1 MNEKLLPTTAGT
13 LDENE
18 LEKMRNSVYDACGI
32 ADVRPTCMTDQDW
45 MDIGEKRTISYSR
58 MNRAD
63 ILYAV
68 NIELECNANPDKC
81 NIRVLVGR
89 EVMRALAMLGGY
101 IPDHM
106 TVNGLLYQYDH
117 RLDFY
122 EFVLQQKRVTM
133 RYDQFF
139 KPKQFDIYKD
149 VRSVNELAS
158 YIVNSVANLK
168 GVFKGIFNLEENNM
182 SKKSLEVKKVIY
194 SGPCTIVIWADNSK
208 TIVRCQDGD
217 TYSKE
222 VGLLMCLAK
231 KVWGTNTSGSNFNDY
246 ISKVILEKEEN
257 E

>member
-1 MNEKLLPTTAGT
+1 MNEKLLSTTAGT

-18 LEKMRNSVYDACGI
+18 LKKMRNSIYGACGI
-32 ADVRPTCMTDQDW
+32 AYARPTCMTDQDW
-45 MDIGEKRTISYSR
+45 MNIGEKRTISY
-58 MNRAD
+58 
-63 ILYAV
+63 L
-68 NIELECNANPDKC
+68 
-81 NIRVLVGR
+81 
-89 EVMRALAMLGGY
+89 
-101 IPDHM
+101 
-106 TVNGLLYQYDH
+106 
-117 RLDFY
+117 
-122 EFVLQQKRVTM
+122 
-133 RYDQFF
+133 
-139 KPKQFDIYKD
+139 FDIHTD
-149 VRSVNELAS
+149 VCPVNDLAS
-158 YIVNSVANLK
+158 YIINSVANLK

-194 SGPCTIVIWADNSK
+194 SGPCTIVIWADDSK